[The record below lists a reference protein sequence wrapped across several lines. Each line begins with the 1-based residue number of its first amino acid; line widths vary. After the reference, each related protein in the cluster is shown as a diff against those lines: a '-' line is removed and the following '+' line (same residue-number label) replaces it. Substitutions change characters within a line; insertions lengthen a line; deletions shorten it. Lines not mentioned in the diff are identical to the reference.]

1 MKRIP
6 HTKNPVMDTFWLSA
20 DGNLRTHI
28 YYITYP
34 GHELSVIKLELTHND
49 PVGALQGI
57 ESELIK

>member
-1 MKRIP
+1 
-6 HTKNPVMDTFWLSA
+6 MDTFWLSA